1 MRLTANPCFVRL
13 TLTQKGFAVE
23 EVIAIGVERAQVR
36 EKVATLSSANASL
49 GLTKDGL
56 GLFSNLCDG
65 AT

>member
-1 MRLTANPCFVRL
+1 VFPNLVHPRWLG
-13 TLTQKGFAVE
+13 QKLPEGKALFTGSAF
-23 EVIAIGVERAQVR
+23 
-36 EKVATLSSANASL
+36 LANASL